1 MASMEI
7 RELRP
12 SDGDEVRALW
22 QASGVRIRPG
32 DVDVSLP
39 RLLSHNPG
47 LCLAGCE
54 GDRIVA
60 TALVGFD
67 GRRGWLYHVA
77 THPDV
82 RRRGIATR
90 IVREVEERL
99 RAQGCKKLN
108 LIVWDE
114 EVDAMTFWTAIGYR
128 RERTVQFAKPLTH
141 EGARSA
147 PVSRRSPAPP
157 PPMLRTRRKPP
168 GRVSTRSS

>member
-7 RELRP
+7 REMQP
-12 SDGDEVRALW
+12 TDGDEVRALW

-32 DVDVSLP
+32 DDDVSLA

-47 LCLAGCE
+47 LCLVGCE

-77 THPDV
+77 THPDM

-90 IVREVEERL
+90 IVRTIEDRL
-99 RAQGCKKLN
+99 RAMGCRKLN
-108 LIVWDE
+108 LIVWE
-114 EVDAMTFWTAIGYR
+114 GERDAMLFWAALGYY
-128 RERTVQFAKPLTH
+128 RERTVEFAKELI
-141 EGARSA
+141 A
-147 PVSRRSPAPP
+147 
-157 PPMLRTRRKPP
+157 K
-168 GRVSTRSS
+168 

>member
-22 QASGVRIRPG
+22 QASGIRIRPG
-32 DVDVSLP
+32 DDDVSLA
-39 RLLSHNPG
+39 RLTAHNPG
-47 LCLAGCE
+47 LCLVGCE

-77 THPDV
+77 THPDM

-90 IVREVEERL
+90 MVREVEERL
-99 RAQGCKKLN
+99 HAQGCKKLN

-114 EVDAMTFWTAIGYR
+114 EVDAMAFWTAIGYR
-128 RERTVQFAKPLTH
+128 RERTVEFAKPLTD
-141 EGARSA
+141 E
-147 PVSRRSPAPP
+147 
-157 PPMLRTRRKPP
+157 
-168 GRVSTRSS
+168 

>member
-12 SDGDEVRALW
+12 SDGAEVRALW

-32 DVDVSLP
+32 DDDVSLA

-47 LCLAGCE
+47 LCLVGCE
-54 GDRIVA
+54 GDRIVS

-77 THPDV
+77 THPDM

-114 EVDAMTFWTAIGYR
+114 EEDAMSFWTAIGYR
-128 RERTVQFAKPLTH
+128 RERTVEFAKPLAD
-141 EGARSA
+141 E
-147 PVSRRSPAPP
+147 
-157 PPMLRTRRKPP
+157 
-168 GRVSTRSS
+168 

>member
-12 SDGDEVRALW
+12 SDGNEVRALW
-22 QASGVRIRPG
+22 QSSGIRIRPG
-32 DVDVSLP
+32 DDDVSLA
-39 RLLSHNPG
+39 RFISHNPG
-47 LCLAGCE
+47 LCLVGCE

-60 TALVGFD
+60 TALTGFD

-77 THPDV
+77 THPDM

-90 IVREVEERL
+90 MVREVEERL
-99 RAQGCKKLN
+99 HAQGCKKLN

-128 RERTVQFAKPLTH
+128 RERTVEFAKPLTD
-141 EGARSA
+141 E
-147 PVSRRSPAPP
+147 
-157 PPMLRTRRKPP
+157 
-168 GRVSTRSS
+168 

>member
-22 QASGVRIRPG
+22 QSSGIRIRPG
-32 DVDVSLP
+32 DDDVSLA
-39 RLLSHNPG
+39 RLTSHNPG
-47 LCLAGCE
+47 LCLVGCE

-77 THPDV
+77 THPDM

-90 IVREVEERL
+90 MVREVEERL

-114 EVDAMTFWTAIGYR
+114 EEDAMAFWMTIGYR
-128 RERTVQFAKPLTH
+128 RERTVGVAKPPPA
-141 EGARSA
+141 ERAQ
-147 PVSRRSPAPP
+147 APP
-157 PPMLRTRRKPP
+157 LRCH
-168 GRVSTRSS
+168 S